1 MSPGMRTFAEPADE
15 PDRTAAFR
23 EGMRYMA
30 GAVALV
36 TAGAGERRIGMTA
49 TSVTALSA
57 EPPTLLVCINR
68 SASLRPLLDRIG
80 HFAVNLLGDSHQ
92 GLADR
97 FAGRHGVAG
106 ADRFARG
113 RWTTL
118 ATGAPVLGD
127 ALAAFDCAIEEIIER
142 HSHAIV
148 IGRVEAV
155 RTAAVPALLYWHGGY
170 RLLAADEGDGAFATA
185 CVGG

>member
-1 MSPGMRTFAEPADE
+1 M
-15 PDRTAAFR
+15 
-23 EGMRYMA
+23 
-30 GAVALV
+30 
-36 TAGAGERRIGMTA
+36 
-49 TSVTALSA
+49 
-57 EPPTLLVCINR
+57 LVCINR
-68 SASLRPLLDRIG
+68 SATRRPLLDRVG
-80 HFAVNLLGDSHQ
+80 HFAVNLLGDRHQ

-106 ADRFARG
+106 ADQFGRG
-113 RWTTL
+113 GWTTL

-155 RTAAVPALLYWHGGY
+155 RTAVVPALVHRHGGY
-170 RLLAADEGDGAFATA
+170 RLLAADEGAEAVVAA